1 MTRFYWM
8 PLPLPDFFADTA
20 MLTADERGA
29 FIYIMAAVW
38 RSRDGWIADNDRDL
52 AHFTA
57 TGDRWPR
64 VKARIAPLLTF
75 ESGGITH
82 EAIRV
87 ERLKAEAVS
96 QKRRSASRVRWS
108 KNKRLRDA
116 NGNAIG
122 ITDTDTVT
130 STEVEA
136 FSRREEE

>member
-8 PLPLPDFFADTA
+8 PLPVPDFFADTA
-20 MLTADERGA
+20 MLTAEERGA
-29 FIYIMAAVW
+29 FVYIMAAVW

-75 ESGGITH
+75 ESGRITH

-96 QKRRSASRVRWS
+96 QKRQSASRVRWS

-122 ITDTDTVT
+122 MH
-130 STEVEA
+130 
-136 FSRREEE
+136 RHRHRHRHRG